1 MTEEELYK
9 FLEDCPTDWEEVQSF
24 EGARWIRFL
33 IEIDEENEDD

>member
-24 EGARWIRFL
+24 EGVRWIRFL
-33 IEIDEENEDD
+33 IEIEEENEDE